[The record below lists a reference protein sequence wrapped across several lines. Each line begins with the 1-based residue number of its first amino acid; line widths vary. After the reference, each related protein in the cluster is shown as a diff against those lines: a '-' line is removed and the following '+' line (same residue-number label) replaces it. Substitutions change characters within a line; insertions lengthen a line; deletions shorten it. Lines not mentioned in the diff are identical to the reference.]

1 LNVKPLSR
9 RPGFRQHR
17 RAVPRIAAAVGVILC
32 ASLVSRAA
40 AGDEP
45 TYRILPERDGP
56 VLAVATTLWLVPAF
70 AKTSGPA
77 SCAPVCDSA
86 DVNAFDRPAAGV
98 WRPGWA
104 RASDVGAATLYVG
117 GAIVLML
124 DEGLTSGLNDEIVV
138 AESFAAAGALAS
150 LTSVAVR
157 RPRPFLYGDKA
168 PLEDRLGAGAS
179 FSFFS
184 GHTATSFAAAV
195 ALFRTLQLRHPR
207 SPVPWLVLGVSL
219 GTAGLVGTGRV
230 LSGNHFPSDVIAGA
244 VVGSSAGL
252 LVPALHGS
260 GLTIAP
266 TADGQTAGL
275 QLFGRF

>member
-1 LNVKPLSR
+1 MNGPLSER
-9 RPGFRQHR
+9 RGFRHHR
-17 RAVPRIAAAVGVILC
+17 RAVLRNATAVSAILC
-32 ASLVSRAA
+32 ASLVSQTA
-40 AGDEP
+40 AGDDP
-45 TYRILPERDGP
+45 TYRIVPERDVP

-77 SCAPVCDSA
+77 SCAPVCDAA
-86 DVNAFDRPAAGV
+86 DVNAFDRPAAGL

-150 LTSVAVR
+150 LTSVAAR
-157 RPRPFLYGDKA
+157 RPRPFLYGDRA
-168 PLEDRLGAGAS
+168 PLGDRLGAGAS

-195 ALFRTLQLRHPR
+195 SLFRTLEMRHPR
-207 SPVPWLVLGVSL
+207 SPLPWIVLGVSL
-219 GTAGLVGTGRV
+219 GTAGLVGTGRI
-230 LSGNHFPSDVIAGA
+230 LSGNHFPSDVITGA

-260 GLTIAP
+260 GLAIAP
-266 TADGQTAGL
+266 TADSRTAGL
-275 QLFGRF
+275 QLYGRF

>member
-1 LNVKPLSR
+1 MIL
-9 RPGFRQHR
+9 G
-17 RAVPRIAAAVGVILC
+17 AV
-32 ASLVSRAA
+32 LVSRAA
-40 AGDEP
+40 AGDDP
-45 TYRILPERDGP
+45 TYRIAVARDVP
-56 VLAVATTLWLVPAF
+56 VLAVATTLWLLPSF
-70 AKTSGPA
+70 ATTSGPA
-77 SCAPVCDSA
+77 ACAPVCDGA
-86 DVNAFDRPAAGV
+86 DVNAFDRPAAGL

-104 RASDVGAATLYVG
+104 LASDVGAATLYVG
-117 GAIVLML
+117 GAVVLML
-124 DEGLTSGLNDEIVV
+124 DEGLTSGLSDEIVV

-150 LTSVAVR
+150 LTSVAAR

-168 PLEDRLGAGAS
+168 PLDERLRAGAS

-195 ALFRTLQLRHPR
+195 ALFRTLQMRHPR
-207 SPVPWLVLGVSL
+207 SALPWLVLGVSL

-244 VVGSSAGL
+244 VVGSSAGF

-266 TADGQTAGL
+266 TTDGQTTGL